1 MEFGTSG
8 FLYRSNKLMFD
19 RKTETLWYQ
28 FRGVPTLVSLVG
40 SGIELEVLTIW
51 SNWVAEHPDTT
62 VLNND
67 TGIYPADSYKP
78 EIQGDSAYYVYRNQA
93 NTMFPVPQR
102 SSDLAIKDQVFGLA
116 VGGEAR
122 AYPLALF
129 EEEGLVND
137 TFSCQN
143 VVIVSD

>member
-1 MEFGTSG
+1 MVSIP
-8 FLYRSNKLMFD
+8 
-19 RKTETLWYQ
+19 
-28 FRGVPTLVSLVG
+28 GVPTLGSLVG

-78 EIQGDSAYYVYRNQA
+78 EIQGDSAYYVFRNQA

-102 SSDLAIKDQVFGLA
+102 SSDLATKDQVFVLA
-116 VGGEAR
+116 LGGEAR
-122 AYPLALF
+122 AYPLAVF
-129 EEEGLVND
+129 E
-137 TFSCQN
+137 
-143 VVIVSD
+143 

>member
-28 FRGVPTLVSLVG
+28 FRGVPTLGSLVG

-51 SNWVAEHPDTT
+51 SNWVAEHRDTT

-78 EIQGDSAYYVYRNQA
+78 EIQGDSAYYVLRNQA

-102 SSDLAIKDQVFGLA
+102 SSDLATKDPVFGLA
-116 VGGEAR
+116 LGGEAR
-122 AYPLALF
+122 AYPLAVF
-129 EEEGLVND
+129 EEQDLVND
-137 TFSCQN
+137 TLSG
-143 VVIVSD
+143 